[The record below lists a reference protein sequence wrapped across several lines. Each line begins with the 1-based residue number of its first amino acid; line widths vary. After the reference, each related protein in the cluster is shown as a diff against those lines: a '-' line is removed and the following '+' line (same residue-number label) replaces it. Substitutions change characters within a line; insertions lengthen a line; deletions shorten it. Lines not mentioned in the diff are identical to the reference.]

1 MTLVCATNAR
11 VQVTDM
17 NDQEIKELL
26 VQVLEH
32 QQQLTE
38 QLAKQKAG
46 KDFWDRLGA
55 LAPIVSAVIIACV
68 GAYFTYTFNQQQLR
82 VQEIQTIEKF
92 IPHLAGSEQSKRA
105 AILAM
110 SSLGDTKVAAKVA
123 SIFASEGTVSALH
136 SIAAT
141 TTDPGNKE
149 EVIASLTKALETIS
163 DKYHQQNQTEQAIAA
178 STEALSLREKSVTTD
193 SASILRNLER
203 LVDLYKTRGDNAM
216 VEDLLKRTLVL
227 QQKVY
232 GPDSPQ
238 AANTAKQ
245 LAQLPKQGVPE
256 AKVSAAPAPKSATA
270 PAETPAFKPAN
281 YEVVPVESQN
291 GAPETAPAVESSE
304 AAPQARPPVHVRL
317 IEKRKVADTAT
328 SIESPPQ

>member
-1 MTLVCATNAR
+1 
-11 VQVTDM
+11 M
-17 NDQEIKELL
+17 NDQEARELL
-26 VQVLEH
+26 VQVLEQ

-38 QLAKQKAG
+38 QLAKQKSG
-46 KDFWDRLGA
+46 KDFWDRLAA

-141 TTDPGNKE
+141 TTDPDNKE

-178 STEALSLREKSVTTD
+178 STEALSLREKSVTSD

-203 LVDLYKTRGDNAM
+203 LADLYKSRGDNAM
-216 VEDLLKRTLVL
+216 VEDLLKRILVT
-227 QQKVY
+227 QQKIY

-238 AANTAKQ
+238 AANTLKQ
-245 LAQLPKQGVPE
+245 LAQLPKQVP
-256 AKVSAAPAPKSATA
+256 ADSRAGTAVTVKNAAVQP
-270 PAETPAFKPAN
+270 ETPALKPAS
-281 YEVVPVESQN
+281 YEIIPAENHDGAAETATPVETSETSQ
-291 GAPETAPAVESSE
+291 
-304 AAPQARPPVHVRL
+304 QARPPVHVRL
-317 IEKRKVADTAT
+317 VEKRRLDTAT
-328 SIESPPQ
+328 SIESAPQ

>member
-1 MTLVCATNAR
+1 
-11 VQVTDM
+11 M
-17 NDQEIKELL
+17 NDHEIKELL
-26 VQVLEH
+26 AQVLEH

-38 QLAKQKAG
+38 QLAKQKSG

-203 LVDLYKTRGDNAM
+203 LADLYKSRGDNAM
-216 VEDLLKRTLVL
+216 VEDLLKRMLVI
-227 QQKVY
+227 QQKLY

-238 AANTAKQ
+238 VSSTKSQ
-245 LAQLPKQGVPE
+245 LAALPKQSAPDTRASTAGST
-256 AKVSAAPAPKSATA
+256 AKNAAPQP
-270 PAETPAFKPAN
+270 ETPSFKPAN
-281 YEVVPVESQN
+281 YESVPVDSHD
-291 GAPETAPAVESSE
+291 GTAEAVPAVESSE

-317 IEKRKVADTAT
+317 VEKRKVADTNT
-328 SIESPPQ
+328 LIESPPQ